1 MTSDP
6 SALDRARRKAYIRLI
21 PLLFV
26 CYVVAYIDRVNIAY
40 AKLTMQKDMPEF
52 TNEVIGFGAGL
63 FFLGY
68 FLLEIPGSIIVEKWS
83 ARKWIARIMIS
94 WGFIA
99 ALNAWVTTPMQF
111 YVIRFLLG
119 LAEAGFFPGVIVFL
133 AHWFPQQDRARAFAL
148 FLMATPIAQVLSPTL
163 CNPLLKIGMKETVN
177 GVEVMSPLFMGHTGW
192 QWVFIA
198 WGIPAVI
205 LGFVVLFYLTDWP
218 REAKWLSAEER
229 DALESELERE
239 RQAKNVANKHLT
251 LLEALRHPKVL
262 ILAAAYFCV
271 VTCNYGI
278 EFFLPSILKDWYN
291 LKLDALTAMLVLP
304 PIGALAGQYFVGWNS
319 DRTKERRWH
328 TAVPI
333 ALGGIT
339 LALSPLTIGMLPVTM
354 ALIIFARTGVKAYQP
369 AFWTLPG
376 MFLTSTAAAG
386 SIGFINSI
394 GNLGGFV
401 GPNVVGKIQTM
412 TGSYTG
418 GILVLAGMMVL
429 SSLVILMLG
438 MGKAPVA
445 ETK

>member
-1 MTSDP
+1 MSPDS

-26 CYVVAYIDRVNIAY
+26 CYVIAYIDRVNIAY
-40 AKLTMQKDMPEF
+40 AKLTMSKDMPEF

-94 WGFIA
+94 WGIIA
-99 ALNAWVTTPMQF
+99 ALNAFVTTPMQF

-133 AHWFPQQDRARAFAL
+133 SHWFPQQDRARAFAM
-148 FLMATPIAQVLSPTL
+148 FLMATPIAQVISPTL
-163 CNPLLKIGMKETVN
+163 CNPLLKIGMKEVVD
-177 GVEVMSPLFMGHTGW
+177 GVEVVHPLFLGFTGW
-192 QWVFIA
+192 QWIFIA
-198 WGIPAVI
+198 WGIPACI
-205 LGFVVLFYLTDWP
+205 LGLVVLYYLTDWP
-218 REAKWLSAEER
+218 REAKWLADDER
-229 DALESELERE
+229 QALEAELENE
-239 RQAKNVANKHLT
+239 RQAKKATSKHLT
-251 LLEALRHPKVL
+251 LAEALRHPKVL

-291 LKLDALTAMLVLP
+291 LKLDTLTVMLVLP

-319 DRTKERRWH
+319 DRTKERRLH

-333 ALGGIT
+333 AMGAIA
-339 LALSPLTIGMLPVTM
+339 LAISPLTIGLLPVTV
-354 ALIIFARTGVKAYQP
+354 ALIIVARTGVKAYQP

-401 GPNVVGKIQTM
+401 GPTLMGKLQTM
-412 TGSYTG
+412 TGSFTN

-438 MGKAPVA
+438 MGKAPA
-445 ETK
+445 TEAK